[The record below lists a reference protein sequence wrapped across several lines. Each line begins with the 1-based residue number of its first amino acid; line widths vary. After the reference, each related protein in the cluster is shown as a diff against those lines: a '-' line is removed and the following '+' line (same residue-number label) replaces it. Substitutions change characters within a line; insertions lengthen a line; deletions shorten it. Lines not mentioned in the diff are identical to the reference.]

1 MGGIRGKAAAARHPY
16 IFADGT
22 KDACSVVSQCER
34 RNPMRHEDTK
44 RLIPAAHLEVEPPD
58 VLDELYEIGN
68 AIDLAALAV
77 IGMADELG
85 GIEGHL
91 LANYLRDRAELIRK
105 AVERLSPN
113 RPATVQAKPGNLEQ
127 LDRES

>member
-1 MGGIRGKAAAARHPY
+1 
-16 IFADGT
+16 
-22 KDACSVVSQCER
+22 
-34 RNPMRHEDTK
+34 MRHEDTK
-44 RLIPAAHLEVEPPD
+44 RLIPAAHLEVELPD

-85 GIEGHL
+85 GNEGHL

-113 RPATVQAKPGNLEQ
+113 QPATVRGEAPGNLEP

>member
-1 MGGIRGKAAAARHPY
+1 VASGARQPLLAIRTFLPMARKMLVQWSRNAKGGTH
-16 IFADGT
+16 
-22 KDACSVVSQCER
+22 
-34 RNPMRHEDTK
+34 MRHEDTK